1 MSPHTKS
8 YAQRWAGQIGHEL
21 WSFGVDQLVGVILAI
36 LILLY
41 QLHAGLIAGGKQL
54 HITELTTLA
63 YPYLTLL
70 GVYILLEVMR
80 APFVLDRQQVDR
92 IDRLTLD
99 LAKYVGPTL
108 VPSMAVFLSTM
119 GNSPTS
125 TAAHCDVTIF
135 NRGTEH
141 TIIKN
146 WQFSY
151 RLTGETGR
159 YRVLSIPVN
168 LAFDPVRGV
177 QPIGEVV
184 VDDPGISPGGSR
196 LYRHTYH
203 MAQSLEEIN
212 KKGATI
218 TLRFQDINDAPYAV
232 EVNFGFSSDAT

>member
-1 MSPHTKS
+1 MPSHTKN
-8 YAQRWAGQIGHEL
+8 YAQRWAYQIGYGL
-21 WSFGVDQLVGVILAI
+21 RSFGADQLVGLILAV

-41 QLHAGLIAGGKQL
+41 QLHAGLITGGKQL
-54 HITELTTLA
+54 HATELTTLA

-70 GVYILLEVMR
+70 GVYVLLEVMR
-80 APFVLDRQQVDR
+80 APFVLDHQQVGK

-125 TAAHCDVTIF
+125 TVAHCDVTIF

-159 YRVLSIPVN
+159 RRVLSVPVN

-177 QPIGEVV
+177 HPIGEVV

-203 MAQSLEEIN
+203 MAQSLEDIN

-218 TLRFQDINDAPYAV
+218 TLVFQDINDAPYTV
-232 EVNFGFSSDAT
+232 EVNFRVSSDAP